1 MIAPL
6 LRDVSP
12 LSLSTVPLLN
22 RQVFMTEKHVLITG
36 VSSGIGL
43 GLAQAYLDRGCQVLG
58 TSRRQPDSLV
68 DNPQFRF
75 QAMDLSQLE
84 SIEAPLTSLVADIEL
99 LDLVILNA
107 GRLGFF
113 GDLAD
118 SPPDDLQH
126 TMTLNVWSCKT
137 VLDILFAR
145 QIDIPQVVTISSGAA
160 VNGNRGWSG
169 YSISKAALNMLTKL
183 YAKERP
189 DTHFCA
195 FAPGLV
201 DTTIQDELLARQPDE
216 RYAAVEV
223 LRSKRGTGD
232 MPQPDVA
239 AARFLPVFDRLPD
252 LIESGDFTDIRQLR
266 I

>member
-1 MIAPL
+1 MPA
-6 LRDVSP
+6 
-12 LSLSTVPLLN
+12 N
-22 RQVFMTEKHVLITG
+22 RVFITG

-43 GLAQAYLDRGCQVLG
+43 GLAQAYLNRGCEVLG
-58 TSRRQPDSLV
+58 TSRREPDSLKE
-68 DNPQFRF
+68 NPQFRF
-75 QAMDLSQLE
+75 ESADLSE
-84 SIEAPLTSLVADIEL
+84 PDSVEAPLTRLLADIDR

-113 GDLAD
+113 GDLSD
-118 SPPDDLQH
+118 SPPDDLQR
-126 TMTLNVWSCKT
+126 TMTVNVWSCKA
-137 VLDILFAR
+137 VLDVLFKP
-145 QIDIPQVVTISSGAA
+145 DIPIAQVVTMSSGAA

-183 YAKERP
+183 YATERP

-201 DTTIQDELLARQPDE
+201 DTAIQDELLSREPDE

-223 LRSKRGTGD
+223 LRSKRGTQD

-239 AARFLPVFDRLPD
+239 AERFIPVFERLPQLVD
-252 LIESGDFTDIRQLR
+252 SGDFTDIRKLR
-266 I
+266 G